1 MVKYFEGE
9 FGRTIHW
16 PFTIGYAVGLDE
28 ATSTFQLSAYPNPT
42 AGAFT
47 LGVEGLDGTADLQV
61 VDAQGRVVERR
72 QVELYG
78 KDQMELDL
86 SGEADGIYQVR
97 LNASGQ
103 VALLRIIKQ

>member
-1 MVKYFEGE
+1 
-9 FGRTIHW
+9 
-16 PFTIGYAVGLDE
+16 
-28 ATSTFQLSAYPNPT
+28 
-42 AGAFT
+42 
-47 LGVEGLDGTADLQV
+47 
-61 VDAQGRVVERR
+61 
-72 QVELYG
+72 VELYG